1 MHVTRWEF
9 LVLVT
14 LAAAAAPP
22 ALGQDAAPA
31 VGPAGAR
38 GSQSAA
44 SVPDFSGIW
53 GHPFLTGGLEP
64 PLSGPGPVTNR
75 SRRNGVSSIYQFVG
89 DYTNPILQ
97 PWAAEVV
104 KKHGEI
110 SLTGVTYPTPGNQ
123 CRPEPVPFIFR
134 NLGMTLLQQPRQ
146 VTFLY
151 SDNHEVRRVLL
162 DQPHP
167 AQLTPSWYGDSV
179 GRYDGDTLLID
190 TVGIRTGP
198 LAMVDVY
205 GTPYTEALHVVE
217 RYRLLDYEAAR
228 EAQKRGGIENAGVG
242 NAGWVADPSY
252 RGKGLQLQFTIEDPG
267 AFTMPWSALITY
279 RRPSV
284 AQWEEIVCAENPH
297 EYYAGKITAVPT
309 ADKPD
314 F

>member
-1 MHVTRWEF
+1 MKVWRNF
-9 LVLVT
+9 PLLLN
-14 LAAAAAPP
+14 LAAVAATP
-22 ALGQDAAPA
+22 ALGQEAAPA
-31 VGPAGAR
+31 VGPARTSGI
-38 GSQSAA
+38 QSAA
-44 SVPDFSGIW
+44 SVRDFSGIW

-64 PLSGPGPVTNR
+64 PLSGYGPVTNR

-123 CRPEPVPFIFR
+123 CRPEPLPFIFR
-134 NLGMTLLQQPRQ
+134 NLGMMLIQQPNHI
-146 VTFLY
+146 TILY
-151 SDNHEVRRVLL
+151 SDNHEVRRVRL

-167 AQLTPSWYGDSV
+167 APLTPSWYGDSV
-179 GRYDGDTLLID
+179 GHYEGDTLLID
-190 TVGIRTGP
+190 TVGFKTGP

-217 RYRLLDYEAAR
+217 RYRLLDYEAAK

-242 NAGWVADPSY
+242 STGWAADSDY
-252 RGKGLQLQFTIEDPG
+252 KGKGLQLQFTVGDQG
-267 AFTMPWSALITY
+267 AFTTPWSAMVTY

-284 AQWEEIVCAENPH
+284 TQWEEIVCAENPH
-297 EYYAGKITAVPT
+297 EYYAGKVTAVPT